1 MLHIFFGDYGGRN
14 YIYDP
19 DTYFNNQANRKWLME
34 DLSKRMVRDI
44 DKSEVV
50 SENLIQSSRLG
61 PIPPQWLSG
70 GVKTLILIDH
80 DDGHVFNA
88 SACGP
93 NCAKWLLEIGKRKDV
108 LIRLGYIMDFG
119 EGSFAITIEN
129 TGRVV
134 NSMPDLIDEIIDH
147 DLLSDGQEQQ

>member
-1 MLHIFFGDYGGRN
+1 MLHIYFGDYNGKN

-34 DLSKRMVRDI
+34 DLSKRMIRDI

-80 DDGHVFNA
+80 DDSHVFNA

-108 LIRLGYIMDFG
+108 LIRLGYIMNFG
-119 EGSFAITIEN
+119 EGPFEINIEN

-147 DLLSDGQEQQ
+147 DLLSNGQE

>member
-1 MLHIFFGDYGGRN
+1 MLHIYFGDYNGKN

-34 DLSKRMVRDI
+34 DLSKRMIRDI

-119 EGSFAITIEN
+119 EGPFEITIEN
-129 TGRVV
+129 TGSVV
-134 NSMPDLIDEIIDH
+134 NSMPDLIDEIIDY